1 MRNTNGADD
10 EKQARAAARDDGH
23 AKIPPGRV
31 VAHNNNLHGSN
42 WPTGFNGFRAWT
54 WTASREHADFVLCPC
69 GWSGLEH
76 YAREEFVESY
86 REDPERY
93 ERLVRKAEVE
103 RKAEAEWACFED
115 A

>member
-1 MRNTNGADD
+1 MRYLSRIP
-10 EKQARAAARDDGH
+10 K
-23 AKIPPGRV
+23 KIRPGRV
-31 VAHNNNLHGSN
+31 IEHNPIAHGPN
-42 WPTGFNGFRAWT
+42 WPPGVNGFRAWT
-54 WTASREHADFVLCPC
+54 ASKPHDEFVLCPC